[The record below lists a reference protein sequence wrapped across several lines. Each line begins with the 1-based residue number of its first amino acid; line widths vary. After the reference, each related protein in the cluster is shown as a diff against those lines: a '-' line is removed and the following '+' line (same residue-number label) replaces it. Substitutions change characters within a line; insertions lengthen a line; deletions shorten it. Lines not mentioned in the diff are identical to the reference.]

1 METNDKGL
9 LTVQTQ
15 THDKTSTDSKFQ
27 YDQDSKQSK
36 QVYLLPR
43 DVSREARIISIKD
56 PTGSDNTRYLVCPTK
71 GIFEFK
77 KIAAPLSTP
86 QSWLMCPA
94 SNERSEKITDDLEE
108 FVEGYIT
115 KNALLFIATL
125 VDPLFIILPTL
136 MPAPT
141 KVLSEPV
148 KRLFL
153 SSDEYLDRLISRSPQ
168 LECFMEMGS
177 IKTKLEQ
184 RIVSVCDMVEAGD
197 EKMYRLNDDKLIS
210 ELINKAKR
218 MVSGG
223 LPESFEEKFIKRLLE
238 APVMSK
244 KREFNSD
251 LVQESN
257 ITDATISIP
266 TSTQTQTTPLSENI
280 GDDQYAQG
288 SISVKNS
295 IPEKISADEKH
306 NSSPDAVKYLLRIRT
321 CLFFINSNYISTQAG
336 EKIKSLINENK
347 FIDFAP
353 LDAHLAQLVKL
364 RQDALSSRSMSD
376 FSRKRSIIDDEG
388 SMDRAHKKQK
398 EQDDK
403 KRLAKASR
411 GVKALKK
418 VNVSGMK
425 KMNEFFTKK

>member
-1 METNDKGL
+1 METNVRRRL
-9 LTVQTQ
+9 SVQTH
-15 THDKTSTDSKFQ
+15 THDKTLTDNKFQ
-27 YDQDSKQSK
+27 CDQDSKQSK
-36 QVYLLPR
+36 QVYLLPK
-43 DVSREARIISIKD
+43 DVSSEARIISIKD
-56 PTGSDNTRYLVCPTK
+56 PKHSNNTRYLVCPTK

-86 QSWLMCPA
+86 QSWLICPA
-94 SNERSEKITDDLEE
+94 SHECNEKITDDLEE

-141 KVLSEPV
+141 KILSEPV

-153 SSDEYLDRLISRSPQ
+153 SSDEYLDRLVSRSPQ
-168 LECFMEMGS
+168 LGYLMETGS
-177 IKTKLEQ
+177 IKTRLEQ
-184 RIVSVCDMVEAGD
+184 RIVSVCDMIEAGD
-197 EKMYRLNDDKLIS
+197 EKMYRINDDKLIL

-223 LPESFEEKFIKRLLE
+223 LPESFEEKFIRRFLE

-251 LVQESN
+251 VVQESN
-257 ITDATISIP
+257 IIDATTSIP
-266 TSTQTQTTPLSENI
+266 TSTEAHATPLLENI
-280 GDDQYAQG
+280 VDDHHAQG
-288 SISVKNS
+288 PIPVKN
-295 IPEKISADEKH
+295 PLPKNISADEKY
-306 NSSPDAVKYLLRIRT
+306 NSSPDAVKDLLRIRT
-321 CLFFINSNYISTQAG
+321 CLCFINSSYISTQAG
-336 EKIKSLINENK
+336 ELIKSLINENK
-347 FIDFAP
+347 FIDFSP
-353 LDAHLAQLVKL
+353 LDAHLAELVKL
-364 RQDALSSRSMSD
+364 RQDAFSSRSMND
-376 FSRKRSIIDDEG
+376 FSRKRSAVEDEG

-403 KRLAKASR
+403 KRQAKASR